1 MASSIDQTRRRFLQ
15 VGGSALALAST
26 PFADRAMAQAAKPLS
41 FQLSWIKSIQYG
53 GYFAA
58 LDNGTFQKYGVD
70 PTFNSGGPNVDTVA
84 NVAGGRSVLGG
95 RPIGP
100 LLVARDK
107 GIPIKVIGTVFQRS
121 PYSIMS
127 LASKPIR
134 TIKELEG
141 KTIAV
146 TVSSRP
152 LVLNLL
158 RGPPSTLA
166 PSTSCRRRPIR
177 RRSSAG
183 RSTPIPAIRP
193 IRV

>member
-1 MASSIDQTRRRFLQ
+1 MASSIHQTRRQFLQ
-15 VGGSALALAST
+15 AGGSALALAAT

-58 LDNGTFQKYGVD
+58 VDNGTFTKYGVD

-84 NVAGGRSVLGG
+84 NVAGGRSVLGD

-121 PYSIMS
+121 PY
-127 LASKPIR
+127 
-134 TIKELEG
+134 
-141 KTIAV
+141 
-146 TVSSRP
+146 
-152 LVLNLL
+152 
-158 RGPPSTLA
+158 
-166 PSTSCRRRPIR
+166 
-177 RRSSAG
+177 
-183 RSTPIPAIRP
+183 
-193 IRV
+193 